1 LSGHFVLQAKHI
13 KFADRSCSDKD
24 FDRLLKKEHPKI
36 RRLSSSGICDHYLVF
51 TNRRLSGGADEK
63 LIPAII
69 KLGPKTAHIL
79 GTDRLHIA
87 LDMYQD
93 VRATLP
99 NLNDQMP
106 FRFDAEDLREVIGA
120 LHDYTAGD
128 TASAFDSALDFE
140 TVGLVEKNRINGL
153 TPAYYK
159 EIIVADSMPNF
170 SRIEAFL
177 KNPRNANLAA
187 LYHDSANELKG
198 KILVNR
204 KRFEAFDNV
213 FLFLAEEIQR
223 ESDALRGKRRMITTL
238 LHYMYCNCEIG
249 SKFEVENGLT
259 NADA

>member
-13 KFADRSCSDKD
+13 KFADRSCSDKN

-36 RRLSSSGICDHYLVF
+36 RRLRSSGICDHYLVF

-79 GTDRLHIA
+79 GTDHLHIA

-106 FRFDAEDLREVIGA
+106 FRFEAEDLREVIGA
-120 LHDYTAGD
+120 LHDYTARD

-159 EIIVADSMPNF
+159 EIIVA
-170 SRIEAFL
+170 A
-177 KNPRNANLAA
+177 
-187 LYHDSANELKG
+187 
-198 KILVNR
+198 
-204 KRFEAFDNV
+204 
-213 FLFLAEEIQR
+213 
-223 ESDALRGKRRMITTL
+223 
-238 LHYMYCNCEIG
+238 
-249 SKFEVENGLT
+249 
-259 NADA
+259 